1 MTSRL
6 ESLPPFDEISCGGVP
21 VYLNVKEKGK
31 KRPLYLLVQHH
42 GPFKYWA
49 FPKGRQNKGESYEQ
63 TAIRE
68 IREETGQSNFKI
80 VKRLISDSIYFPK
93 RGPKTIVKK
102 VVFFLVRFFSKEIK
116 LSTEHV
122 SWRWATFE
130 EALSL
135 LTFDDY
141 QRVLRESHEVLMTEE
156 KIKRPNYL
164 GKRVQQK
171 ST

>member
-1 MTSRL
+1 MDPRQKSI
-6 ESLPPFDEISCGGVP
+6 PPFDEISCGGVP
-21 VYLNVKEKGK
+21 VYFNGK
-31 KRPLYLLVQHH
+31 KNPLYLLVQHH

-49 FPKGRQNKGESYEQ
+49 FPKGRQSEGESYEQ

-80 VKRLISDSIYFPK
+80 IKRLISDSIYFPK

-102 VVFFLVRFFSKEIK
+102 VIFFLVRFFSKEIK
-116 LSTEHV
+116 ISTEHT
-122 SWRWATFE
+122 SWCWATFE

-156 KIKRPNYL
+156 EIKSTIQS
-164 GKRVQQK
+164 GKHSQQK
-171 ST
+171 ND